1 MKLYKRWGGQVGIL
15 LSALIFCV
23 TCSCDPDPAPDPG
36 SSDQFETTPE
46 RVAIAAGI
54 IDEASGLAPSYSMNG
69 SLWTNQD
76 SGRPNSLYLISKD
89 GKSIKEFNVPGTTN
103 RDWEDVAI
111 GPGPANGVNYLYIGD
126 IGNNNSP
133 ISATGTIYRVPE
145 INDINGSFNQS
156 NVEKITFSY
165 PDGPRDAEALLLD
178 PVSKDI
184 FIISKESTNTGI
196 YRLAFPQS
204 TSETIA
210 AEKVGTV
217 PSVSTV
223 TSASVSRDGSEMI
236 LRTYLAAYNWKRTQG
251 ESVGQT
257 LMKAATK
264 QLLVALEPQGEGICF
279 AADGNGF
286 YTLSE
291 RSNAASVTLNYY
303 KRK

>member
-1 MKLYKRWGGQVGIL
+1 MKLYKMRGGQVGIL
-15 LSALIFCV
+15 LSTLIFCV
-23 TCSCDPDPAPDPG
+23 TCSCDPDPKPDTG
-36 SSDQFETTPE
+36 NSDQFETTPE
-46 RVAIAAGI
+46 RVTIAPGI
-54 IDEASGLAPSYSMNG
+54 IDEASGLAPSYNMSG

-76 SGRPNSLYLISKD
+76 SGRPHSLYLISKD

-133 ISATGTIYRVPE
+133 ISSTGTIYRVPE
-145 INDINGSFNQS
+145 ITDINGAFNQS
-156 NVEKITFSY
+156 DVEKMTFSY

-178 PVSKDI
+178 PASKDI
-184 FIISKESTNTGI
+184 FIISKEGASTGI

-204 TSETIA
+204 ITETMV
-210 AEKVGTV
+210 AEKVGSV

-223 TSASVSRDGSEMI
+223 TGASVSKDGSEII
-236 LRTYLAAYNWKRTQG
+236 LRTYLAAYYWKRTLG

-291 RSNAASVTLNYY
+291 RSNAASVSLNYY

>member
-1 MKLYKRWGGQVGIL
+1 MKLYKRRGGQFGIL
-15 LSALIFCV
+15 LSTLIFCV

-46 RVAIAAGI
+46 KVAIAPGI
-54 IDEASGLAPSYSMNG
+54 IDEASGLAPSYSMSG

-111 GPGPANGVNYLYIGD
+111 GPGPTNGVNYLYIGD

-133 ISATGTIYRVPE
+133 IASTSTIYRVPE
-145 INDINGSFNQS
+145 ISDINGAFNQS

-165 PDGPRDAEALLLD
+165 PDGPRDAESLLLD

-184 FIISKESTNTGI
+184 FIISKEAQNTGI

-204 TSETIA
+204 LNETIT
-210 AEKVGTV
+210 AEKIGTV
-217 PSVSTV
+217 PSATIV
-223 TSASVSRDGSEMI
+223 TAGSVSKDGSEI
-236 LRTYLAAYNWKRTQG
+236 VLRTYLAAYYWKRAQG
-251 ESVGQT
+251 ESIGQT

-279 AADGNGF
+279 AADGSGF

-291 RSNAASVTLNYY
+291 RSNSASVSLNYY